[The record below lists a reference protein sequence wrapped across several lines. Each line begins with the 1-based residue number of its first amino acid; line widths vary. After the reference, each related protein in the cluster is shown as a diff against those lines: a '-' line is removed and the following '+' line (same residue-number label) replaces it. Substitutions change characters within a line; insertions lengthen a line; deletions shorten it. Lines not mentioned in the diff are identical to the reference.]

1 MKQRDKLERLVVEFC
16 NAQGSRT
23 FSLQQLHQSYGD
35 YSIIDIGGETPQ
47 ATVRRLLQELRD
59 DGIISFQDRSGHYTL
74 RSIDLLDSERRDI
87 SSINIESETV
97 DKKEYLVETYARSS
111 AWVRQAK
118 DEFGCYCLID
128 NCCNSFLKP
137 DGNPY
142 IEVHHIVPLH
152 LGGEDGIWNLAV
164 VCAHHHKMAHF
175 ASDNER
181 TAIKDKLLFKVENKL
196 NEAATHGNRIQPN
209 S

>member
-1 MKQRDKLERLVVEFC
+1 MKQRDKLERLVVDFC
-16 NAQGSRT
+16 NARGSRT
-23 FSLQQLHQSYGD
+23 FSLQQLHQRYGD
-35 YSIIDIGGETPQ
+35 YGIIDIGGQTPQ

-59 DGIISFQDRSGHYTL
+59 DGVISFQDRSGHYTL
-74 RSIDLLDSERRDI
+74 RSIDLLDSERCDI
-87 SSINIESETV
+87 SSINIESETA

-111 AWVRQAK
+111 AWVKLAK

-128 NCCNSFLKP
+128 NCRNSFLKP
-137 DGNPY
+137 DGSPY

-152 LGGEDGIWNLAV
+152 EGGEDGIWNLAV

-181 TAIKDKLLFKVENKL
+181 AAIKDKLLFKVENKL
-196 NEAATHGNRIQPN
+196 NEAATHGNRTQPN

>member
-1 MKQRDKLERLVVEFC
+1 MKQRDKLERLIVDFC

-23 FSLQQLHQSYGD
+23 FSLQQLNQRYGD
-35 YSIIDIGGETPQ
+35 YGIIGIGGQTPQ

-59 DGIISFQDRSGHYTL
+59 GGRISFQGRSGHYTL

-87 SSINIESETV
+87 SSINIESETA
-97 DKKEYLVETYARSS
+97 DKREYLIETYARSS
-111 AWVRQAK
+111 AWVKLAK

-137 DGNPY
+137 DGSPY

-196 NEAATHGNRIQPN
+196 NEAATHGNRTQPN